1 MFTLLSPAKMLTEG
15 PLVPDVGHSQP
26 HFDKDIAVL
35 SKRTRAL
42 STRSLKKL
50 MKLSDKLA
58 ELNHQRFQDFELP
71 FTEANARQA
80 IFSFAGQTYVGFDVK
95 QLGAEDL
102 AYAQDHVGILSGL
115 YGLLRPLDLMQPYRL
130 EMGTKLSN
138 TRGKTLYAFWGTRIA
153 DRINEL
159 TEGHDD
165 PRILHCAS
173 NEYFKSV
180 QKDRLKRAVVT
191 PVFKD
196 VKDGQARTLMM
207 FAKTARGAMARWVV
221 QNRVDRI
228 EGIKDFDTELGYR
241 FVADESDETT
251 YVFSRTQPPPVGR

>member
-15 PLVPDVGHSQP
+15 PLVPEVGHSQP

-35 SKRTRAL
+35 SRRTRAL
-42 STRSLKKL
+42 STRSLKRL
-50 MKLSDKLA
+50 MSLSDKLA
-58 ELNHQRFQDFELP
+58 ELNHERFQAFELP
-71 FTEANARQA
+71 LTPDNSRQA
-80 IFSFAGQTYVGFDVK
+80 IFSFAGQTYVGFDVD
-95 QLGAEDL
+95 QLNPADL

-138 TRGKTLYAFWGTRIA
+138 TRGKTLYAFWGKRIA
-153 DRINEL
+153 ERINEL

-165 PRILHCAS
+165 PTILHCAS

-180 QKDRLKRAVVT
+180 QKDRLRRSVVT

-196 VKDGQARTLMM
+196 VKDGEARTLML

-221 QNRVDRI
+221 QNRVDRVD
-228 EGIKDFDTELGYR
+228 GIKDFDTELGYR
-241 FVADESDETT
+241 YVAAESDETT
-251 YVFSRTQPPPVGR
+251 YVFSRKQPPLAR